1 MAFEQLLNRLADGQF
16 HSGEELGELLGVSRT
31 AVWKQLQKIQDL
43 TDLPLESAKGRGYRL
58 KDGLELLDATSIR
71 AAVSSQA
78 KPLLNE
84 LRLLEQV
91 DSTNRLAMTEAQAGA
106 GRGYVIAAEQ
116 QSAGRGRRGRTWISP
131 FARNIYCSVIWE
143 FDGGAAALEGL
154 SLAVGVA
161 VTKAMAAIGVSDAGL
176 KWPNDVVWNGRK
188 LAGILIEMT
197 GDAAGR
203 CQVIVGIGI
212 NVSMAGSQAADAID
226 QAWVDVQSVLRAKVS
241 RNQLLGCLLSELLPT
256 LSLFERQGFSV
267 FQSDWAA
274 LDNMRGKPVS
284 VLLGEQV
291 VLGTA
296 AGVDDSGALLL
307 DTPTGRQAFHG
318 GEVSLRLQ
326 N

>member
-16 HSGEELGELLGVSRT
+16 HSGEELGELLGVSRA
-31 AVWKQLQKIQDL
+31 AVWKQLQKLQES
-43 TDLPLESAKGRGYRL
+43 TDLSLESVKGRGYRL
-58 KDGLELLDATSIR
+58 KDGLELLDAASIM
-71 AAVSSQA
+71 AAVSIEA

-84 LRLLEQV
+84 LKLLDQV
-91 DSTNRLAMTEAQAGA
+91 DSTNRLAMSEAQAGA

-116 QSAGRGRRGRTWISP
+116 QTAGRGRRGRTWISP
-131 FARNIYCSVIWE
+131 FGRNIYCSLIWE

-161 VTKAMAAIGVSDAGL
+161 TAKAMAAIGVSGVGL
-176 KWPNDVVWNGRK
+176 KWPNDVIWNGRK

-212 NVSMAGSQAADAID
+212 NVSMAGSHAANSID
-226 QAWVDVQSVLRAKVS
+226 QAWVDVQSALGAKVS
-241 RNQLLGCLLSELLPT
+241 RNQLLGCLLSELLPM
-256 LSLFERQGFSV
+256 LSIFERQGFSA
-267 FQSDWAA
+267 FQSAWEV
-274 LDNMRGKPVS
+274 LDSMIGKPVS

-296 AGVDDSGALLL
+296 AGVNESGALLL
-307 DTPTGRQAFHG
+307 DTPMGRQAFHG